1 MSTNQQITSASYKAL
16 LSDKI
21 AAQGD
26 IVILWRT
33 GSPPE
38 DMEPT
43 EVQNSLVV
51 AHSETGHHH
60 VAHPMG
66 GFVPPAGLLAKMI
79 GDKAKTETHTFFR
92 GAEGERITTVVN
104 TVPVSIEHRRDFFTH
119 GSIDLPPIQEMG
131 ENGYWEVRRQEVPK
145 PGGGRQLNQD

>member
-26 IVILWRT
+26 IVIVWRE

-60 VAHPMG
+60 VAHPRG

-79 GDKAKTETHTFFR
+79 GDKAK
-92 GAEGERITTVVN
+92 AENYLKKALSITTV
-104 TVPVSIEHRRDFFTH
+104 
-119 GSIDLPPIQEMG
+119 
-131 ENGYWEVRRQEVPK
+131 
-145 PGGGRQLNQD
+145 